1 MDDLTLS
8 MESIRGL
15 RDRYEVR
22 PHAGVGDL
30 ARQAYELTRL
40 AFSSYDGVLEP
51 SLAHTVWYLRRP
63 GMDAHLSQAVLC
75 DGRLV
80 ASVFVTV
87 ADVRLGGS
95 PLRTGVVDTVM
106 THPEHRRRGLARRL
120 LCQAIAGMR
129 ECDLEAALLYTVPG
143 SVPFHFYEGLG
154 FQPHAEVD
162 YLRRTQPEGKASPPG
177 AERATACQRTEAMA
191 FLNAHFR
198 QHDGYVAMD
207 EALWRWR
214 RLDRPAENPA
224 HSYLVR
230 DGGHVVGSAT
240 LCPASI
246 VGARRACCVLTDLA
260 IVPGADACGT
270 LARLLAPA
278 PPGSEVLVLSY
289 AGDAEGSALLRAAGF
304 VRRGG
309 EVAML
314 LPLSSRAEQAAIAP
328 PRRWYVL
335 TESVIGV

>member
-1 MDDLTLS
+1 
-8 MESIRGL
+8 MEGIRGL
-15 RDRYEVR
+15 RDMYEVR
-22 PHAGVGDL
+22 PHAGVRDL
-30 ARQAYELTRL
+30 GRQAYELTRL

-51 SLAHTVWYLRRP
+51 SPAHTAWYLRRP
-63 GMDAHLSQAVLC
+63 GMDAQLSQAALC

-80 ASVFVTV
+80 ASLFVTV

-95 PLRTGVVDTVM
+95 PVRTGVVDTVM

-129 ECDLEAALLYTVPG
+129 ERGLAAALLYTVPG
-143 SVPFHFYEGLG
+143 SVPFHLYKGLG

-162 YLRRTQPEGKASPPG
+162 YLRRMQPDGEVSPLG
-177 AERATACQRTEAMA
+177 AERATARQRTEEMA

-198 QHDGYVAMD
+198 QHDGYVAVD

-224 HSYLVR
+224 QSYVVR
-230 DGGHVVGSAT
+230 DGGHVVGCAT

-246 VGARRACCVLTDLA
+246 VGAGRACCVLTDLA
-260 IVPGADACGT
+260 IAPGADACGT

-278 PPGSEVLVLSY
+278 PPGSEVLALSY
-289 AGDAEGSALLRAAGF
+289 AGDAEGRALLRAAGF

-314 LPLSSRAEQAAIAP
+314 LPLSPQAERAVSTP

-335 TESVIGV
+335 AESVVGV